1 MNIVDETLVAATVPE
16 CRGELREP
24 AQYGF
29 GLVML
34 RFARRQFGFFVDLT
48 NPKAAGYNPAEVR
61 RKPRD
66 VGNRKYRFE
75 HT

>member
-16 CRGELREP
+16 CRGLREP

-48 NPKAAGYNPAEVR
+48 NSESSL
-61 RKPRD
+61 
-66 VGNRKYRFE
+66 
-75 HT
+75 

>member
-34 RFARRQFGFFVDLT
+34 RFARRQFGFFVDLE
-48 NPKAAGYNPAEVR
+48 AAGYNPAEVR
-61 RKPRD
+61 RNPRD
-66 VGNRKYRFE
+66 AANRKYRFE